1 MAVFLDAVGPG
12 GAFSSPNIS
21 WPVAVAE
28 WNHPGPGLHK
38 TVVVGVSF
46 QVDGQTLSSLGR
58 ACSYDGLPMTS
69 LGIAEWGGA
78 GHGAWTELWGIVDV
92 PGGKR
97 IHSEVSGG
105 FFAGRRLRGESL
117 SYTGVDSFGT
127 VVTATGT
134 GTALSV
140 AGTTTA
146 ANMIVQ
152 AFGTLSGLSA
162 YTATQ
167 RHISNDAI
175 SLVMGDAVGTGSAIT
190 FGATRAASDVWSGL
204 TVVLKASDIVATAKP
219 LAATPVVSASGR
231 RLPRPGITRRTVFN
245 VQPEA

>member
-1 MAVFLDAVGPG
+1 MAVFPDAVGLG
-12 GAFSSPNIS
+12 GLFSSPNIS
-21 WPVAVAE
+21 WPIAYAD
-28 WNHPGPGLHK
+28 WDHPGTGLHK
-38 TVVVGVSF
+38 TVVVAVSF
-46 QVDGQTLSSLGR
+46 QVDGQELTDLGR
-58 ACSYDGLPMTS
+58 LVTYDGLPMTS

-78 GHGAWTELWGIVDV
+78 GHGAWTELLGIVDV

-97 IHSEVSGG
+97 IHAEVSGG
-105 FFAGRRLRGESL
+105 FFAGRRLRGGSL

-140 AGTTTA
+140 AGTTTPA
-146 ANMIVQ
+146 DLIVQ

-175 SLVMGDAVGTGSAIT
+175 SLVMGDSVGTGAIT
-190 FGATRAASDVWSGL
+190 FGATRASAGVWSGL
-204 TVVLKASDIVATAKP
+204 TVVLNAADIVATAKP
-219 LAATPVVSASGR
+219 LTATPIVSASGR
-231 RLPRPGITRRTVFN
+231 RLPRPGITRRTVFD